1 MPVPTDHGSD
11 PPMVSHAAMRAQE
24 PVHGELM
31 TSVLDDPMAGL
42 FSDLNV
48 PTFDNADFVD
58 LDLLGITDFDAAG
71 LI

>member
-1 MPVPTDHGSD
+1 MIPHPVT
-11 PPMVSHAAMRAQE
+11 RAQE
-24 PVHGELM
+24 PGPLSGQVHGELM
-31 TSVLDDPMAGL
+31 TSALDDPMAGL

>member
-1 MPVPTDHGSD
+1 
-11 PPMVSHAAMRAQE
+11 
-24 PVHGELM
+24 M
-31 TSVLDDPMAGL
+31 TSALDDPMAGL